1 MQSYKFSS
9 LIPSLI
15 ISVSFHQKSPYFDF
29 LKDIMYKEKSPNL
42 GVFGGNI
49 RGPMADFRYPTGI
62 RLNTKES
69 INIGKTYVSPH

>member
-1 MQSYKFSS
+1 
-9 LIPSLI
+9 
-15 ISVSFHQKSPYFDF
+15 
-29 LKDIMYKEKSPNL
+29 MYKEKSPNL